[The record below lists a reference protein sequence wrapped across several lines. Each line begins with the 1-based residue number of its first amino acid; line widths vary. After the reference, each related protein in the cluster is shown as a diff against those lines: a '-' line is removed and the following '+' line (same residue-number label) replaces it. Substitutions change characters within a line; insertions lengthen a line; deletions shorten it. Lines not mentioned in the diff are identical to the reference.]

1 MEKNQGKKAVLVTYL
16 AMFLEGGLINVVG
29 ALMMMLAIRLARD
42 PGEIALLASIK
53 GFGTFFTLYISGII
67 SDKRGRKGIIL
78 LGAALFAVY
87 NIGMMVTSSYYVALF
102 FSFIS
107 GIAHGLM
114 DAPAIGIIFD
124 AHKEKSGPYVSV
136 IQVFF
141 GGGGVITTF
150 ITAYLMDK
158 GLDYQ
163 FVFGFYLAISVILII
178 LTALMKFPP
187 HGKADSKNKKL
198 AVQVFENPPSLKK
211 EGAFILAFVLFN
223 ALAGYTATTWLP
235 LYTQVTKGIVE
246 SDAVQSLAYYLS
258 GSIIGAMIFSQVLR
272 RFHTTTLLSV
282 NTFFGVI
289 ATFMLITS
297 KSLILVYTSSF
308 ILGFFMG
315 NFYSLLIGLGGEL
328 FPADSGGF
336 TGLTGTASMTG
347 SIAVTSITG
356 LLVAKIGVAFVF
368 PLSLGILAVTFFLSL
383 ILRKL
388 YLNLGKKTYRNLV
401 NE

>member
-1 MEKNQGKKAVLVTYL
+1 MEKNKGKQAVIVTYL

-42 PGEIALLASIK
+42 PGEIALLASVK

-67 SDKRGRKGIIL
+67 SDKRGRKGIIT
-78 LGAALFAVY
+78 LGAILFAVY
-87 NIGMMVTSSYYVALF
+87 NIGMMITSSYLVALF

-107 GIAHGLM
+107 GVAHGLM

-150 ITAYLMDK
+150 ITAYLMDR
-158 GLDYQ
+158 GLDYHYL
-163 FVFGFYLAISVILII
+163 FGFYLIISILLIV
-178 LTALMKFPP
+178 LTLLIKFPL
-187 HGKADSKNKKL
+187 HGKTDTQNEKPV
-198 AVQVFENPPSLKK
+198 VQVFENPPSIKR

-235 LYTQVTKGIVE
+235 LYTQVTKGILE
-246 SDAVQSLAYYLS
+246 SDAVQSLGYYLA
-258 GSIIGAMIFSQVLR
+258 GSIVGAMIFSQVLR
-272 RFHTTTLLSV
+272 RYHTTTLLSV
-282 NTFFGVI
+282 NTFFGAI
-289 ATFMLITS
+289 ATFLLISS
-297 KSLILVYTSSF
+297 KTILTVYLSSL

-315 NFYSLLIGLGGEL
+315 NFYSLLVGLGGEL
-328 FPADSGGF
+328 FPAKSGGF
-336 TGLTGTASMTG
+336 TGLTGTASMIG
-347 SIAVTSITG
+347 NIAVTSITG

-388 YLNLGKKTYRNLV
+388 YLNLGKKSYKRIEN
-401 NE
+401 